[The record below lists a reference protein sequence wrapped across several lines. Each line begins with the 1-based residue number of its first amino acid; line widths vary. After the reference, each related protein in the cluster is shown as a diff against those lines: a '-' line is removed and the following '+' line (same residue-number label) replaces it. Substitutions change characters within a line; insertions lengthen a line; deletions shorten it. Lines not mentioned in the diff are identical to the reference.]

1 MPLALSIVTAERTI
15 LSREDVQRLV
25 VPASE
30 GQITVLPSHA
40 PLMTSLGYGALTA
53 YCPGEI
59 IVMAVFGG
67 FLQVAHDQVIILADA
82 AERPDQIDEQRA
94 EAARDRAVRR
104 IAGELVGG
112 EQQLDLARARLALA
126 RATTRLRIARAR
138 RGAPVS
144 A

>member
-82 AERPDQIDEQRA
+82 AERPTLQGHIGPF
-94 EAARDRAVRR
+94 RDRAY
-104 IAGELVGG
+104 A
-112 EQQLDLARARLALA
+112 ARG
-126 RATTRLRIARAR
+126 RLRRAARAR
-138 RGAPVS
+138 RSVVHTRGIRPPREEPWARATHGGSCPVS
-144 A
+144 R